1 MKEFKLLMSVRVGLG
16 YHVLIVTVISY
27 MILESYS
34 IFILLFLLVI
44 VVHLLRVVMG
54 GE

>member
-1 MKEFKLLMSVRVGLG
+1 MSVRVGLG

-54 GE
+54 EE